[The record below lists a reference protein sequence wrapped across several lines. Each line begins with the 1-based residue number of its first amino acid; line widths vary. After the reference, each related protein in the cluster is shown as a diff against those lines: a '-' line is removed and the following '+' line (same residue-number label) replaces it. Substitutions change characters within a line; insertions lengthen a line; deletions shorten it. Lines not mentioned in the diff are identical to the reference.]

1 MVLIRNRLH
10 AFIFFFSFLCALHSF
25 IKTAFV
31 FVLFLCRFYCGYAFA
46 TKINRLLVKVNICF
60 IQIEVKRDNKMI
72 RYKYQNPMPLW
83 ISTQNSFSIFF
94 HVWYPPCNWI
104 ADSYWWNVSICYTE
118 YSDTSTESTYIYEI
132 DTVAFIYWS
141 YRAICDMCGYI
152 CVVAS

>member
-1 MVLIRNRLH
+1 MPL
-10 AFIFFFSFLCALHSF
+10 FFFSFLCALHSF

-60 IQIEVKRDNKMI
+60 IQIEVKRDNKM
-72 RYKYQNPMPLW
+72 PLG
-83 ISTQNSFSIFF
+83 IGKQNSFSIFF
-94 HVWYPPCNWI
+94 HVWYSPCNWI
-104 ADSYWWNVSICYTE
+104 ADSYWWNFSICYTE